1 MIYSFAVMLATYTF
15 IMLVGNLRLELD
27 DTRQTGLHVR
37 TLIAVHQVLVIT
49 MIFSM
54 HSIFVFFVRV
64 LKKDTVGFVLVSY
77 SKERPLDVREHTTGY
92 TAEQTAEHKAEHT
105 TEHTAEHTAEHKADN
120 MEEHSV
126 RSTQRFSEAQ
136 DYEAKSTHTHF
147 FWDEKSI
154 FGLHRARLRRYV
166 HAITTAS

>member
-1 MIYSFAVMLATYTF
+1 MIYSFAVILATYTF
-15 IMLVGNLRLELD
+15 IMLVGNLRLEVD

-49 MIFSM
+49 MILSM
-54 HSIFVFFVRV
+54 HSIFVFLVRV
-64 LKKDTVGFVLVSY
+64 LKKDTKGFVLVSY
-77 SKERPLDVREHTTGY
+77 RKEQPLDVR
-92 TAEQTAEHKAEHT
+92 
-105 TEHTAEHTAEHKADN
+105 EHTAEHTAEHKADN